1 MNQQQR
7 AGKHPSFSR
16 DRKPFGLTR
25 EKLARKLGS
34 PKKKKHVQLLGKL
47 SCSQQEQPV
56 QEDCKET
63 RVDCLLKNI
72 RHLRAE
78 REDMGF
84 LTFCEDFPPS
94 SFLLRSLLHSV
105 IFPGKNI
112 IERCNNTTF
121 ISVVKTVFSAGDK
134 SLQLCLQ
141 EALTEWRCEVIIK
154 LLEVW
159 TPPMTDTD
167 KVLEAAILFEE
178 WRLIRACI
186 KHEVSGR
193 LLCAAIVMAIER
205 RNWVTLE
212 LFAEQGGD
220 LSEVC
225 AKCTMSLNE
234 TVIDGR
240 TILHDAI
247 TQERKTMM
255 QLLNAGASPDVP
267 NTHGETPLHT
277 AALYQEWDTLKL
289 FLQHTQNAGTAAS
302 RRTAYGRTL
311 LHMLCECGQTEIV
324 QTFLLM
330 GADPLLTD
338 AEGNSLMVS
347 ALKATHG
354 RENLMRVLIQSG
366 MSTHQAVL
374 SASQSG
380 ASLTRWP
387 RSPMWHAVKGG
398 QLRIAKMLY
407 ASGATSHKEINKISS
422 SAYIE
427 NGRNIRRFLDDI
439 SSQPRSLQDLCA
451 LTISHHIGCGPDRSQ
466 RVARTGLPPALCRR
480 VQHEHVLSHDFLSDM
495 PPDPFPRLSTFFRR
509 QRLDDFFPIL
519 GEMPIRIGVVEYF
532 DM

>member
-7 AGKHPSFSR
+7 AGKHPRFSR
-16 DRKPFGLTR
+16 DRKPFGMTR
-25 EKLARKLGS
+25 ETFCRKPGS
-34 PKKKKHVQLLGKL
+34 QQKKKHVKLLR
-47 SCSQQEQPV
+47 SQSEQPV
-56 QEDCKET
+56 HKDFKET
-63 RVDCLLKNI
+63 RIWRLLRRIHGRSNGE
-72 RHLRAE
+72 LP
-78 REDMGF
+78 GF
-84 LTFCEDFPPS
+84 LSWWSFELYEYYWLPS
-94 SFLLRSLLHSV
+94 GVLKLLSLSQ
-105 IFPGKNI
+105 
-112 IERCNNTTF
+112 CNDTTF
-121 ISVVKTVFSAGDK
+121 TDAIKSVYNAGSESFK
-134 SLQLCLQ
+134 LCLQ
-141 EALTEWRCEVIIK
+141 EALGEWHYNVMIK

-159 TPPMTDTD
+159 TPPMNDID
-167 KVLEAAILFEE
+167 RVLEAAILFEE

-234 TVIDGR
+234 TVIGGR

-247 TQERKTMM
+247 RQERKTVM

-277 AALYQEWDTLKL
+277 AALHQEWDTLKF

-347 ALKATHG
+347 ALKASHG

-387 RSPMWHAVKGG
+387 RSPMWHAVDSG

-422 SAYIE
+422 STYIE

-466 RVARTGLPPALCRR
+466 RVARTGLPQVLCRR

-495 PPDPFPRLSTFFRR
+495 PPDPFPGRST
-509 QRLDDFFPIL
+509 IL
-519 GEMPIRIGVVEYF
+519 GFPRVLNLVHPLLSLHSLHTHMPFVP
-532 DM
+532 